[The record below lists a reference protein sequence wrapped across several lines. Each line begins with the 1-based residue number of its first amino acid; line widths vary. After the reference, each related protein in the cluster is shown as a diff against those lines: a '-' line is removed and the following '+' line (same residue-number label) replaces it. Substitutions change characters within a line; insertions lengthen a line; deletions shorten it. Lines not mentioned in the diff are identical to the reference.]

1 MRAAACGGDDVSGGC
16 DSASA
21 ADGACDGAGD
31 AGSRGGADLSR
42 DPGGFAEEAF
52 GMSIRALALRSAFA
66 AYKRVLSP
74 MLHAVG
80 VSNCIYLPTCSEY
93 AYVAV
98 ERYGLL
104 RGGRLALARVAR
116 CHPLAKGGLDP
127 VP

>member
-1 MRAAACGGDDVSGGC
+1 MSVRAAGLRWGL
-16 DSASA
+16 
-21 ADGACDGAGD
+21 
-31 AGSRGGADLSR
+31 RG
-42 DPGGFAEEAF
+42 
-52 GMSIRALALRSAFA
+52 AFA

-98 ERYGLL
+98 ERYGLI